1 MLFMMFYDKIYIDD
15 RFCMI
20 NTEIWIL
27 RKEVAESRMIS
38 NSWYRYVHLWSPV
51 PQASWDKL
59 EMLHRDITM
68 IHKSSPC
75 QVPPMVNG
83 DRLSIV
89 DHRPDIQSRLKSSR
103 KPCPLKNDVRH
114 PKPEREVNIILT
126 FLMQIRD
133 DLNFRILC
141 GIGPRSGYI
150 DIVIFA
156 TNYTICAINISSST
170 FF

>member
-1 MLFMMFYDKIYIDD
+1 
-15 RFCMI
+15 
-20 NTEIWIL
+20 
-27 RKEVAESRMIS
+27 
-38 NSWYRYVHLWSPV
+38 
-51 PQASWDKL
+51 
-59 EMLHRDITM
+59 MLHRDITM

-141 GIGPRSGYI
+141 AIGPRSGYI

-156 TNYTICAINISSST
+156 IIIPFLYHISSST
-170 FF
+170 FFKTNLNHIVFLCEILFCICSHLKIYVKVPFCNVLFYHWICISQC